1 MPYPKWTQLPVSSG
15 CFWVSKYCLK
25 KWHGYG
31 HWLPYKFIISN
42 LSCLLSATWRFFYSS
57 PVGFPFP
64 LVHSFV
70 TFLMPPTS
78 PSTSTLLHQEPASPA
93 EVPYTPCTL
102 VSKWNQYVCP
112 SHLFFPLR
120 SGVLPSPRHPTH
132 LPFLP
137 SDIHQDLDAYLWIIL
152 TIISMKLLFVM
163 NYPPYFWIEQIFS
176 FAFFNC
182 GRMYITKFLPC

>member
-1 MPYPKWTQLPVSSG
+1 MNSTPCFSWLFLGFQVPLEKMTWLWSLAPLQIYYIQPQLLAV
-15 CFWVSKYCLK
+15 CYLA
-25 KWHGYG
+25 
-31 HWLPYKFIISN
+31 I
-42 LSCLLSATWRFFYSS
+42 LLFFPSRL
-57 PVGFPFP
+57 PFP
-64 LVHSFV
+64 PTALVHSFV

-78 PSTSTLLHQEPASPA
+78 PSASTLLHQEAASPA
-93 EVPYTPCTL
+93 EVPYTHCTL

-112 SHLFFPLR
+112 SRLFFPLR

-176 FAFFNC
+176 FEFFNC